1 MKSILIFLVLLISSA
16 LSQAQDI
23 AGDWQGTL
31 SAGGAELR
39 LVLHIVKAP
48 DNNLKARWQRAL
60 RNRGTAW
67 TQPSLPNRENRLPRR
82 IRADRRDH
90 VPDSAG

>member
-48 DNNLKARWQRAL
+48 DSNLKARW
-60 RNRGTAW
+60 
-67 TQPSLPNRENRLPRR
+67 
-82 IRADRRDH
+82 
-90 VPDSAG
+90 